1 MASVRLGTFR
11 RARAPAAAQISPQQ
25 HPMMLIVSALPWFS
39 QAGLELE
46 EKRNAITITCP
57 LPGMQGVAG
66 FRDTNLVGRLRI
78 VQLIIGLSAATV
90 QGEGRRLSLSLI
102 HGPIVAQL
110 GLLGAWKSILAKN
123 DYDGN
128 VLMRGGVLEE
138 CGKWCPWGIFNQQ
151 NPMLEVPSRC
161 DYGMACS
168 TSPPW
173 QVLWQMGELFSWF
186 LSIAWTQGLR
196 ENGSFDKRSTALFPD
211 QLTIYT
217 IHFYFFVN
225 AGTGVSVLPM
235 LWTLR
240 GQQATWRFLSQRSRL
255 QL

>member
-138 CGKWCPWGIFNQQ
+138 CGKWCPWGFS
-151 NPMLEVPSRC
+151 LSRTLCWKCLLGATVVWLVPLRLLGRC
-161 DYGMACS
+161 FGRWVS
-168 TSPPW
+168 
-173 QVLWQMGELFSWF
+173 FF
-186 LSIAWTQGLR
+186 R
-196 ENGSFDKRSTALFPD
+196 GSC
-211 QLTIYT
+211 
-217 IHFYFFVN
+217 
-225 AGTGVSVLPM
+225 
-235 LWTLR
+235 
-240 GQQATWRFLSQRSRL
+240 RSRGRRVFEKMEAL
-255 QL
+255 IKGQLLSSLIN